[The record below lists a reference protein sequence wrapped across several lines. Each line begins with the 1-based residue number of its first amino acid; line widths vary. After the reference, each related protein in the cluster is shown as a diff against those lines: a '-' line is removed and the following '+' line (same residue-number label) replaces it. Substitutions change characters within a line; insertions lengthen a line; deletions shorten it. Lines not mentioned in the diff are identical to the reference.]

1 MKEKVY
7 DLEDRL
13 VEFSVRIAD
22 IVDNLPNT
30 RLGNHIA
37 GQLTRCGTAPALN
50 YGEAQGAESRD
61 DFIHKLKVV
70 LKELKET
77 RICLKIITRKQLI
90 KDNNLLSE
98 ITKEDEELIAII
110 FRSIQTAKNNNNQK
124 TKQH

>member
-22 IVDNLPNT
+22 IVDILPNT
-30 RLGNHIA
+30 RLGNYVA
-37 GQLTRCGTAPALN
+37 GQLTRCGSAPALN

-77 RICLKIITRKQLI
+77 RICLKIISRKQLI
-90 KDNNLLSE
+90 KDNKLLSE

-110 FRSIQTAKNNNNQK
+110 FTSIQTAKNNNNKNQ
-124 TKQH
+124 